1 MSPPGAPSSEL
12 VPRLGVSPPVSCAL
26 PLPQLKRRVCHEC
39 VSTRAASA
47 YDAGGA
53 HDAAGPATGW
63 RRTYGRLSLQ
73 RAAPRMARRGDPPHL
88 HVYPARSLRVFHM
101 PAQQCVFPASWYD
114 SLFLQPLSDG
124 WLHHK
129 GWPSCFLYPQGSA
142 SDRGRTSCRRGKY
155 VPFADSSSSPSSRP
169 PPVFFVIRSGLACLF
184 ACPGSHQHSKG
195 SQGKPRHGLAHQAS
209 TSEWSLQTAL

>member
-155 VPFADSSSSPSSRP
+155 VPFADYSVSLSGPMLLRGDMFVWRLLSFHPSVSLGDAMATGPRLHVSRESSYCNR
-169 PPVFFVIRSGLACLF
+169 F
-184 ACPGSHQHSKG
+184 CP
-195 SQGKPRHGLAHQAS
+195 
-209 TSEWSLQTAL
+209 